1 MTRLHLFDLDGT
13 LMYGSAAPIEISRQL
28 GLEQEIADLERAFA
42 RRVLGPPEFALR
54 VRELWAE
61 LTEDQVALAF
71 EGAPWLDGIREVWAD
86 FTARGERCAVISLSP
101 DFFVRRLLEWGAH
114 ATYGSVFPAVPF
126 REPVRA
132 DGILNPAAKV
142 KIADELCERFGVTRS
157 ECVAY
162 GDSMSDAELF
172 AVLSTSVAVNAD
184 RHLTGIASYAYVG
197 RDLRDAYELA
207 SNRRP
212 VP

>member
-13 LMYGSAAPIEISRQL
+13 LIYGSAAPVEISRQL
-28 GLEQEIADLERAFA
+28 GLEREIAELERAFA
-42 RRVLGPPEFALR
+42 GRLLGPPEFALR

-61 LTEDQVALAF
+61 LTEQQVADAF
-71 EGAPWLDGIREVWAD
+71 EGAPWLVGIREVWAD
-86 FTARGERCAVISLSP
+86 IAARGEWCAVISLSP

-114 ATYGSVFPAVPF
+114 AAFGSRFPAVPF
-126 REPVRA
+126 REPVRP

-142 KIADELCERFGVTRS
+142 KIADELCERFGVKRS

-172 AVLSTSVAVNAD
+172 AALPVSIAVNAD
-184 RHLTGIASYAYVG
+184 QHLSGLASYAYVG
-197 RDLRDAYELA
+197 RDLRAAYELT
-207 SNRRP
+207 SNHR
-212 VP
+212 